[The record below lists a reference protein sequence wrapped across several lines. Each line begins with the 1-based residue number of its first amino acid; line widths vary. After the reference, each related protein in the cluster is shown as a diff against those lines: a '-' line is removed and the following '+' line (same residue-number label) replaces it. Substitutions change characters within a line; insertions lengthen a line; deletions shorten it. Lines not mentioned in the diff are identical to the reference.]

1 MPVNKPMEIGKV
13 SGMMGGNT
21 GLDGGLTLQALES
34 MGFGSSKDEHVDE
47 ITVDDFFDAII
58 ESLDNDKDV
67 FEYNKEINSDSWFG
81 KQSFGGLVDGFN
93 FIDPTKFLNQIYGSP
108 FGLSNA
114 QAMYGMQYGITKDK
128 FKVPEQHHMMTGFRS
143 ISPYGA
149 PPHSYGGPPSPYG
162 PPPPYSY
169 GPPTPPQ
176 YTPPP
181 YEPYAPPTQPS
192 YTEAPPSYPEQP
204 VTEAPVYPEQPPP
217 PYPEQPVY
225 QEPAYPE
232 QPPPYQPYPE
242 QPSPYQPEQPYYGSV
257 RTGYDQSSY
266 GAPPPSYQPE
276 LPNYGVPPLSY
287 QPEPPSYGAPPSY
300 HAEPPSYGASPS
312 YHAEPSS
319 YGAPPSYHAEPPSY
333 GAPPSYESHP
343 TYPPYLQPPSY
354 STSKPIYGSLPWG
367 GGGFTTQPPYHA
379 SYGYGQPSYA
389 YPAPAPYQQP
399 PQAYPTQLP
408 PTQPPY
414 PDETVGGADVSVD
427 RK

>member
-1 MPVNKPMEIGKV
+1 MGQQGGYGQNMYGGGGGLPMDMISQLMGMPVSQPMEIGKV
-13 SGMMGGNT
+13 MGMMGGNT
-21 GLDGGLTLQALES
+21 GLDGGLTLQALEG

-143 ISPYGA
+143 VSPYGA
-149 PPHSYGGPPSPYG
+149 PPPYH
-162 PPPPYSY
+162 
-169 GPPTPPQ
+169 
-176 YTPPP
+176 
-181 YEPYAPPTQPS
+181 
-192 YTEAPPSYPEQP
+192 
-204 VTEAPVYPEQPPP
+204 
-217 PYPEQPVY
+217 EQPVY

-242 QPSPYQPEQPYYGSV
+242 HPAPYQPEQPYYGSV
-257 RTGYDQSSY
+257 PTGYTHTAPYEQSSY
-266 GAPPPSYQPE
+266 GAPPPSYH
-276 LPNYGVPPLSY
+276 
-287 QPEPPSYGAPPSY
+287 PEPPSYGAPPSY
-300 HAEPPSYGASPS
+300 HPEPP
-312 YHAEPSS
+312 S

-354 STSKPIYGSLPWG
+354 STSNPIYGSLPWG

-379 SYGYGQPSYA
+379 SPYGYGQPSYGQPA
-389 YPAPAPYQQP
+389 YPAPASYQQP
-399 PQAYPTQLP
+399 PQAYPSQPP
-408 PTQPPY
+408 PTQQPY
-414 PDETVGGADVSVD
+414 PQDTDGGADVPVD